1 MGESW
6 PAELEASVSR
16 VLHPLSAAARTF
28 KAAALAAAAAAPGA
42 VDGSEIFRSGLVA
55 RDSVAADL
63 VPA

>member
-1 MGESW
+1 M
-6 PAELEASVSR
+6 
-16 VLHPLSAAARTF
+16 LHPLSAAARTF